1 MKALLDAG
9 ACDVLQAD
17 TFWAGGLSEMVKIC
31 HLASLYDIPVIA
43 HGHSVP
49 ANMALTAAMPELLTP
64 WVEYL
69 VKWNELLQFFWK
81 VPVKPVNGVFTV
93 PDRPGIG
100 VDIDESK
107 IEEVTELTWRAMPNM
122 AGSVQNRG

>member
-9 ACDVLQAD
+9 ASDYLQAD

-31 HLASLYDIPVIA
+31 TLASLYDIPVIA

-49 ANMALTAAMPELLTP
+49 ANAHLTMAMPELLCP
-64 WVEYL
+64 LVEYL

-81 VPVKPVNGVFTV
+81 EPSNPSTASS
-93 PDRPGIG
+93 PSRTDPARRRDRPGQ
-100 VDIDESK
+100 D
-107 IEEVTELTWRAMPNM
+107 
-122 AGSVQNRG
+122 RGREGARLADAAEHDRQRPER